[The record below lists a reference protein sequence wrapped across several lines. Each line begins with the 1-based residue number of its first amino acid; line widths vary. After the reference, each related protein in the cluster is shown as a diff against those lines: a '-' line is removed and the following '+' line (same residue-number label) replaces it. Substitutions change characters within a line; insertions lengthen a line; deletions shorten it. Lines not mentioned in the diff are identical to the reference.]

1 MPRFFVDLPLSAGA
15 ELALPAGAAR
25 HVQVL
30 RLQPG
35 RHITL
40 FNGQGGQ
47 WQASITQMGRS
58 DVTVR
63 IDTHQAIE
71 REAPRRVHLTLGM
84 PANERMDWLVEKAGE
99 LGAASIQPLHTAH
112 SVMRLAAERAT
123 KKQQHWQQVAVAACE
138 QCGGNRVPAV
148 HAVQD
153 FSAWLTSPASADT
166 SGTSL
171 ALRCVLSLA
180 DGSQPLASVLVA
192 HPSAEVFFLSGPEG
206 GLSPSEDAQAR
217 AAGFWPVSLGPRV
230 LRAETAALAAL
241 VHALA

>member
-1 MPRFFVDLPLSAGA
+1 MPRFFVDLPLSAGT

-40 FNGQGGQ
+40 FNGLGGQ
-47 WQASITQMGRS
+47 WQASITHMGRS
-58 DVTVR
+58 EVSVR
-63 IDTHQAIE
+63 IDAHQAVE
-71 REAPRRVHLTLGM
+71 REPARRVHLALGM

-99 LGAASIQPLHTAH
+99 LGAASVQPLHTAH
-112 SVMRLAAERAT
+112 SVMRLAAERAN

-138 QCGGNRVPAV
+138 QCGGNRVPTV

-153 FSAWLTSPASADT
+153 LNAWLATPPTHAP
-166 SGTSL
+166 
-171 ALRCVLSLA
+171 LRCVLSLA
-180 DGSQPLASVLVA
+180 EGSQALASVLA
-192 HPSAEVFFLSGPEG
+192 THPGAEVVFLSGPEG
-206 GLSPSEDAQAR
+206 GLSPTEDAQAR

-241 VHALA
+241 VQALA